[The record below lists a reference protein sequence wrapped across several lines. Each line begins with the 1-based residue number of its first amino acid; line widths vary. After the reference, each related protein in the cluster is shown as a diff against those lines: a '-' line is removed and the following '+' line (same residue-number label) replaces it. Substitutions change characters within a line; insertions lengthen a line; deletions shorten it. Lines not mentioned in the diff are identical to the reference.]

1 MLLKL
6 LLLLLTIDT
15 GEMHSVVATVLSRS
29 RPVSLVRIMK
39 SIRIKQNKR
48 AYEYLEEDTEVVFF
62 DTKGC

>member
-1 MLLKL
+1 MILNL